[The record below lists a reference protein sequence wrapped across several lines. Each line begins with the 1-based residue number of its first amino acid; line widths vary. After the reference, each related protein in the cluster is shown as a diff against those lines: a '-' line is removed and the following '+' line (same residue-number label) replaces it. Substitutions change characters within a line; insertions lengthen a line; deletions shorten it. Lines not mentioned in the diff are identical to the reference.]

1 MVKAVVLAYVCQG
14 LVESVQDLADLASPY
29 QGRTGRSGL
38 HLVLRPPPADGQ
50 NFSRFLSNFIQ
61 DVHIIASFA
70 DIGFFGG
77 GGSEQV
83 FFEDVFFFV

>member
-29 QGRTGRSGL
+29 QGRTGRSGGPA
-38 HLVLRPPPADGQ
+38 PPSRRWS